1 MDFGKTQ
8 AEETRQMLFGKWFL
22 LFSLLC
28 ASLCLT
34 STMAEGSDLA
44 VDHWAYDYLD
54 RLKVKGLLNS
64 FLNQTRPI
72 PREEVAEAIWEVFQ
86 AAKIGDPRLTEV
98 ERSQLEWLQMEFK
111 EELEHYAPSQLR
123 RERHLFHWSDPHRG
137 LTLDAVGRSQGTLS
151 SCQGENQRI
160 LDTRMEI
167 RARGFLGKELTYAAS
182 VVKGQVNS
190 NLKRVTKNDVGLTE
204 FFNSR
209 GSYAYYDWSH
219 AHLNLR
225 LPWMDLQLARQ
236 PISWGP
242 GVRGNLALS
251 DQPPAYDFVQIRAS
265 FHGIKFVHLHGFL
278 FSDVK
283 TVYQTAEGFIRES
296 YANKYLAAHRLEIGL
311 HSRACLGLTEAIIY
325 GERNLDLAY
334 LNPLV
339 FFWSAQHS
347 SHDRDNEILSADLRF
362 WPIAGVTLY
371 GALFLDEL
379 YLKKLFADDARNKI
393 AVQGGVYL
401 VDPMG
406 LRDTDLRLEYAR
418 IQPCLYTH
426 KFPVNTYRHNG
437 VILGHWLEENG
448 DDLYLEARHRLSRNL
463 RIAIQMTR
471 TRQGERGEQ
480 PWCHAESWRY
490 SFLWGIVER
499 TVTLGCTLDVE
510 PIHNFR
516 TAISYKRVDRRNKDH
531 QTGADEIQHE
541 LFLSLIFDY

>member
-1 MDFGKTQ
+1 
-8 AEETRQMLFGKWFL
+8 MLFWKCYL
-22 LFSLLC
+22 IFSLLC
-28 ASLCLT
+28 ASLYLT
-34 STMAEGSDLA
+34 PALAGGSDLEL
-44 VDHWAYDYLD
+44 DHWAYDYLD
-54 RLKVKGLLNS
+54 RLRVKGLLNS
-64 FLNQTRPI
+64 FLYQTRPV
-72 PREEVAEAIWEVFQ
+72 PREEVARAIWEVFQ
-86 AAKIGDPRLTEV
+86 AAKAGDPRLTEV
-98 ERSQLEWLQMEFK
+98 ERSQLEWLLMEFA
-111 EELEHYAPSQLR
+111 EELEDYSPSGVR
-123 RERHLFHWSDPHRG
+123 RERHLFHWSGPHRG
-137 LTLDAVGRSQGTLS
+137 LTLDAIGESQGTVTFN
-151 SCQGENQRI
+151 QGENRRI

-204 FFNSR
+204 FFDSR

-225 LPWMDLQLARQ
+225 FPWLDLQLARQ

-242 GVRGNLALS
+242 GMRGNLALS
-251 DQPPAYDFVQIRAS
+251 DHPPAYDFVQIRAT

-278 FSDVK
+278 LSDVK
-283 TVYQTAEGFIRES
+283 TGYQTAEGFIREE

-311 HSRACLGLTEAIIY
+311 HSRVSLGLTEAIIY

-347 SHDRDNEILSADLRF
+347 SRDRDNEILSADLRV
-362 WPIAGVTLY
+362 WPIGGVSLY

-379 YLKKLFADDARNKI
+379 YLKKLFANDARNKI

-401 VDPMG
+401 VDPLG

-418 IQPCLYTH
+418 VQPCLYTH

-448 DDLYLEARHRLSRNL
+448 DDLYLETRYRLSRNL
-463 RIAIQMTR
+463 RMALHMAR
-471 TRQGERGEQ
+471 TRQGEKGKQ

-499 TVTLGCTLDVE
+499 TVTLGCTLAVE
-510 PIHNFR
+510 PIHNLR
-516 TAISYKRVDRRNKDH
+516 TAISYKRVERRNKDH
-531 QTGADEIQHE
+531 QAGADEIQNE
-541 LFLSLIFDY
+541 LFLSLTFDY